1 MTHSEHRLYFL
12 CVLYASALGR
22 TLGVFEF
29 PTNMV
34 AKGVPDMKHISIL
47 VILAVAMMITA
58 CEKPAPVVEEVAD
71 SLAVVVDSAL
81 VQVDSTM
88 VQIDVAVAVQV
99 DSALVQADSLVE
111 AVVDSAAAV
120 VEETVAPVAAET
132 PANR

>member
-1 MTHSEHRLYFL
+1 LTHSEHRLYFL

-88 VQIDVAVAVQV
+88 VQVDSALVQV

>member
-1 MTHSEHRLYFL
+1 MTHSEHPLYFL

-81 VQVDSTM
+81 VQ
-88 VQIDVAVAVQV
+88 
-99 DSALVQADSLVE
+99 ADSLVE